1 MTKILIL
8 GGSGYTGRLLARHLL
23 EQTDAEIVLAARDLE
38 KAQALADQLNGEF
51 KGARVT
57 AVRVDAAEAASLKS
71 ALRGADMLLAAAPLT
86 SAPPET
92 VIRSALEAGVD
103 YLDVQLGMKK
113 LALLQSLAGEI
124 KQAGRCFVTEA
135 GFHPGLPAALV
146 RYAAA
151 QLDVI
156 ESAVTAGYLNMGGSK
171 LPYTDS
177 ADELMEFFKEYQAQ
191 VFKNGRWTKP
201 SSFDMRKLDFGGDIG
216 RKNCYS
222 MYLPE
227 LQALPEMYPSL
238 KEAGFYISEM
248 HWLTDYFINMAVMV
262 GLKLFPR
269 RGIRPLGKLMWWGMF
284 NLPKPPYRVE
294 LMVKAKGL
302 KNGQQAQV
310 RASVSHP
317 DGYEL
322 TAIPVVAYLLQ
333 YLDGSAKRPGLWM
346 MGHLAEPVRL
356 MKDME
361 KMGVLV
367 QTSEVFETSEV
378 SSLEKYHYPRRPR

>member
-8 GGSGYTGRLLARHLL
+8 GGSGYTGRSLARHLL
-23 EQTDAEIVLAARDLE
+23 EQSQAEIVLAGRTLE
-38 KAQALADQLNGEF
+38 KVQALTDKLNADF
-51 KGARVT
+51 KGKRVT
-57 AVRVDAAEAASLKS
+57 AIRADAADAASLKA
-71 ALRGADMLLAAAPLT
+71 ALRGVDLLLVAAPLT
-86 SAPPET
+86 TAPYET
-92 VIRSALEAGVD
+92 VIRSALAAGVD
-103 YLDVQLGMKK
+103 YLDVQIGGKK
-113 LALLQSLAGEI
+113 LARLQSLAEEI
-124 KQAGRCFVTEA
+124 KQAGRCFITEA

-177 ADELMEFFKEYQAQ
+177 ADELMEMFKEFQAQ
-191 VFKNGRWTKP
+191 VFKNGKWTKS
-201 SSFDMRKLDFGGDIG
+201 SSFEMRKIDFGGDIG
-216 RKNCYS
+216 LKNCYS
-222 MYLPE
+222 MFFPE

-238 KEAGFYISEM
+238 KDVGFYISEM
-248 HWLTDYFINMAVMV
+248 HWLVDYVITMLVMA

-269 RGIRPLGKLMWWGMF
+269 RGMRPLGKLMWWAMF

-294 LMVKAKGL
+294 LTVQASGSR
-302 KNGQQAQV
+302 NGKPAQV
-310 RASVSHP
+310 RAGVAHA

-322 TAIPVVAYLLQ
+322 TAIPVVAFLLQ

-356 MKDME
+356 MIDME
-361 KMGVLV
+361 KMGVKV
-367 QTSEVFETSEV
+367 TTAVT
-378 SSLEKYHYPRRPR
+378 